1 MNQPQATGSPFPD
14 LSRAPFVI
22 LSEASPEM
30 VANEI
35 VACLQAVE
43 QLERRTC
50 RVFAAVAANVGM
62 SPRDPLAVAGT
73 RIAADLDDGVTGQAR
88 NAYHNSR
95 HICEVL
101 LCSLFLAK
109 HAGLAGA
116 QQARIAVAALV
127 HDLHHDGTTNAGQPF
142 RLERLAMDAARPCL
156 AAAGV
161 AQEEI
166 TRIAALV
173 LATEVT
179 SGGPYARCCF
189 RHFHQGGPAPAV
201 LPGADPLGLLA
212 TDPDLAFQAVLLA
225 EADLLPS
232 IALTY
237 DHGMQ
242 CQERLSREDCRIA
255 ATPAQKLAF
264 LDRHLAAG
272 LLVAQFFEPNL
283 EQLRCVIRASMEQSA
298 GGCST

>member
-1 MNQPQATGSPFPD
+1 MNQPQVAESPFPD
-14 LSRAPFVI
+14 LSRAPFVV
-22 LSEASPEM
+22 LSGASPET

-35 VACLQAVE
+35 VACLAAIE
-43 QLERRTC
+43 TLERRTC
-50 RVFAAVAANVGM
+50 RVFEAVAANVGM
-62 SPRDPLAVAGT
+62 SPRDPLAVAGA
-73 RIAADLDDGVTGQAR
+73 RIAADLDAGLTGQAS

-109 HAGLAGA
+109 HAGLAGP

-161 AQEEI
+161 AQAEI

-179 SGGPYARCCF
+179 IGGPYARRCF
-189 RHFHQGGPAPAV
+189 RHFHQGGPAPAAA
-201 LPGADPLGLLA
+201 PGADPLGLLA

-232 IALTY
+232 VALTF
-237 DHGMQ
+237 DHAMQ
-242 CQERLSREDCRIA
+242 CQERLSREDRRIA
-255 ATPAQKLAF
+255 ATPVQKLAF
-264 LDRHLAAG
+264 LDRHRQEG
-272 LLVAQFFEPNL
+272 LLVARFFEPNL
-283 EQLRCVIRASMEQSA
+283 EGLQCLIRASL
-298 GGCST
+298 GK